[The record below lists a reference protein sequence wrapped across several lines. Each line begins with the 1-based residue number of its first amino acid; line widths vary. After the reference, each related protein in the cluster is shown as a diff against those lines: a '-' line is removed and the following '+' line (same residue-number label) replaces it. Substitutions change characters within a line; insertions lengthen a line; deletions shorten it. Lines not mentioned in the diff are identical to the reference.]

1 MVAVELPVEDS
12 LLGRVYLADS
22 LQLLPQL
29 LPDNDCTWWWWW
41 GTRAGPSPPSRGFS
55 NSQSFLRGPHPRWPS
70 QCFLNATR
78 QPEAPS
84 AQASSS
90 LSPVPGVQPPLQPET
105 LLSTLCSLSALFL
118 TRSSPINPLQ
128 ASCLE
133 VCFLEDL
140 NRCSITVR
148 L

>member
-1 MVAVELPVEDS
+1 MVAVELPLEDS
-12 LLGRVYLADS
+12 LLGRVYLANS

-29 LPDNDCTWWWWW
+29 LPDHDCVWGV
-41 GTRAGPSPPSRGFS
+41 GTRAGPSPPSEGSS

-70 QCFLNATR
+70 QRFLNATW

-84 AQASSS
+84 PQASSS
-90 LSPVPGVQPPLQPET
+90 LSPFTGVQPPLQPEA

-118 TRSSPINPLQ
+118 TRSSPINPLH